1 MADDTWN
8 DIVSRVKQIEFK
20 VLLLFCGLF
29 TGYIIYQIFQTER
42 TLISWATMAMMI
54 GLIFESM
61 RLGSFT
67 KKIIFELLLAY
78 LASFIVFI
86 PVSVDE
92 YDFVSKI
99 STWPAVFFGAY
110 ALTSMVLFKD
120 RIIPKINMTYTA
132 VCLLAFM
139 YYVYEWNWFSDD
151 YWLFQGL
158 AFLALGITLFVLVLS
173 IRPGALT
180 QRIRLILSVFSAL
193 LMIFFAAEFAL
204 ELYLSTQY
212 AREVSWLEKLN
223 LFVPYFVLGM
233 GLVYTLQN
241 IFLII
246 DFNYWGDGDH
256 VQHARTVA
264 ALHLKRYDPMK
275 PSLLRLFAPLALVA
289 GILTSNHI
297 FDFVAKQTA
306 VWIVLI
312 LVTSVD
318 QYMYRLEKQS

>member
-1 MADDTWN
+1 MSDETWN
-8 DIVSRVKQIEFK
+8 DIVSRLKQIDFR
-20 VLLLFCGLF
+20 VLLFFCTLV
-29 TGYIIYQIFQTER
+29 TGYIIYHIFQTER

-61 RLGSFT
+61 RLGSFS

-78 LASFIVFI
+78 AASFIVFI
-86 PVSVDE
+86 PMSIDE
-92 YDFVSKI
+92 YNFVSRI
-99 STWPAVFFGAY
+99 ATWPAVFFGAY
-110 ALTSMVLFKD
+110 ALTSMVLFRD

-132 VCLLAFM
+132 VCLLAFV
-139 YYVYEWNWFSDD
+139 YYVYEWNWFFDD

-158 AFLALGITLFVLVLS
+158 AFLAMGIALFVLVLS
-173 IRPGALT
+173 MQPGVLS
-180 QRIRLILSVFSAL
+180 QRIRLMLSVFSAL
-193 LMIFFAAEFAL
+193 LMVFFAAEFAI
-204 ELYLSTQY
+204 ELYTSTLY

-256 VQHARTVA
+256 VQHARSVA
-264 ALHLKRYDPMK
+264 ELHLKRYDPMK
-275 PSLLRLFAPLALVA
+275 PSLFRLLATLALVT
-289 GILTSNHI
+289 GVLSLNHI

-312 LVTSVD
+312 LVTTLD
-318 QYMYRLEKQS
+318 QYLYRAC